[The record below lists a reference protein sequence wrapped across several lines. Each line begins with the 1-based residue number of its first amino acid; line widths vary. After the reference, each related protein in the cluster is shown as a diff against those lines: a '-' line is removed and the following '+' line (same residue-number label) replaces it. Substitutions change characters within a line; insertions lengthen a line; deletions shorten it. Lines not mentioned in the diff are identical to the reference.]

1 MNTTSQTP
9 YFDTNAAAT
18 GTATQAGITSTGDAR
33 TGPAPT
39 TAGPHGSDMANKA
52 DPRVDSDLNNRA
64 QYASGTTTTGNVH
77 PQATAGTATTS
88 TSGTSTRGPHSS
100 SLLNKLDPR
109 VDSRTGEK
117 STKSTNQSG
126 SGAMREPTDTTG
138 TGTAGGVGY
147 QPTVPSSS
155 QGTRAAGGANPS
167 TTATAPADTT
177 NTVPTAGT
185 TGTAGTAG
193 TTTAGGQS
201 ARTGENV
208 GRGVKSVAAGIHGAG
223 ESLRGGLN
231 AAVDSA
237 FGHDQGAAKNAAIAD
252 KGEREIETGRF
263 GRSH

>member
-1 MNTTSQTP
+1 MNTSQTP

-39 TAGPHGSDMANKA
+39 TAGPHRSDMANKT

-64 QYASGTTTTGNVH
+64 QYAPGTTTTGNVH

-109 VDSRTGEK
+109 VNSRTGEM

-138 TGTAGGVGY
+138 TAGGVGY

-155 QGTRAAGGANPS
+155 QGTHAAGGANTATT
-167 TTATAPADTT
+167 TTAGP
-177 NTVPTAGT
+177 
-185 TGTAGTAG
+185 G
-193 TTTAGGQS
+193 TTTTTGAAGGQS

-208 GRGVKSVAAGIHGAG
+208 GRGVKSAAAGIHGAG

-237 FGHDQGAAKNAAIAD
+237 FGHDNGAAKNAAIAD
-252 KGEREIETGRF
+252 KGEREIQTGQF
-263 GRSH
+263 GRAH

>member
-64 QYASGTTTTGNVH
+64 QYAPGTTTSGNVH

-109 VDSRTGEK
+109 VNSRTGEM

-126 SGAMREPTDTTG
+126 SGAMREPTDTTGTG

-167 TTATAPADTT
+167 TTATAGAADTT
-177 NTVPTAGT
+177 TTVPATGT
-185 TGTAGTAG
+185 TG

-223 ESLRGGLN
+223 ESLRGGLT

-252 KGEREIETGRF
+252 KGEREIETGQF